1 MRKIILLCASLFT
14 MALLFSTSPVQAQN
28 VLWVGPNGEDTNGCL
43 QPSPCASFAG
53 AYNKGSVSQI
63 NCLGSGNYGPITIT
77 TSLTIDCGAGNV
89 GNIVSSSASAITINT
104 SAAATIVLRHLALN
118 GLSTGT
124 GTNGITA
131 TSFFSGTLI
140 VEDCMIHGYPDG
152 FGIDFSTTNGRG
164 LLQVSNSQ
172 IFSTIIGIVVVPPA
186 SLIASVTLNQVEL
199 VAN

>member
-63 NCLGSGNYGPITIT
+63 NCLGSGLYGPITIT

-89 GNIVSSSASAITINT
+89 GNIANTGTAILINIT
-104 SAAATIVLRHLALN
+104 AAATIILRHLDLN
-118 GLSTGT
+118 GLSSSSQ
-124 GTNGITA
+124 GINA

-140 VEDCMIHGYPDG
+140 VEDCMI
-152 FGIDFSTTNGRG
+152 
-164 LLQVSNSQ
+164 
-172 IFSTIIGIVVVPPA
+172 
-186 SLIASVTLNQVEL
+186 
-199 VAN
+199 